1 MGQCCEPQ
9 VQDEPM
15 PTHRDVT
22 SLVDEMQRYKQ
33 ENKKDLKTIERYN
46 TTKGKIEAYKEK
58 MKRGHTRSLTPATHS
73 VAGAQDDSDANHTV
87 FGHESFHTSASER
100 FQKFKKDTG
109 SEMKRRSRQP
119 GFKDEV
125 QEEAEDAPKKGKKV
139 KKGRRGKKE
148 EEEEPVPEST
158 SSPKDKKKKKKK
170 KSTN

>member
-15 PTHRDVT
+15 RTHRDVT
-22 SLVDEMQRYKQ
+22 SLVDEMHKYRQ

-58 MKRGHTRSLTPATHS
+58 MKRGHTRSLTPAAHS
-73 VAGAQDDSDANHTV
+73 VGGAQEDPDATHTV
-87 FGHESFHTSASER
+87 FGHESFHTSASAR
-100 FQKFKKDTG
+100 FQKFKQDAA
-109 SEMKRRSRQP
+109 SETKRRSRQP
-119 GFKDEV
+119 GFKDEN
-125 QEEAEDAPKKGKKV
+125 QEEEAGDAPKKGKKV

-148 EEEEPVPEST
+148 EEEEPAAPT
-158 SSPKDKKKKKKK
+158 TPKDKKKKKKK

>member
-22 SLVDEMQRYKQ
+22 SLVDEMHKYRQ

-58 MKRGHTRSLTPATHS
+58 MKRGHTRSLTPAAHS
-73 VAGAQDDSDANHTV
+73 VAGAQEDPDATHTV
-87 FGHESFHTSASER
+87 FGHESFHTSASAR
-100 FQKFKKDTG
+100 FQKFKQDAA
-109 SEMKRRSRQP
+109 SETKRRSRQP
-119 GFKDEV
+119 GFKDEN
-125 QEEAEDAPKKGKKV
+125 QEEEEAEDAPKKGKKV
-139 KKGRRGKKE
+139 KKGRRE
-148 EEEEPVPEST
+148 EEEEPAPT
-158 SSPKDKKKKKKK
+158 TPKDKKKKKKK